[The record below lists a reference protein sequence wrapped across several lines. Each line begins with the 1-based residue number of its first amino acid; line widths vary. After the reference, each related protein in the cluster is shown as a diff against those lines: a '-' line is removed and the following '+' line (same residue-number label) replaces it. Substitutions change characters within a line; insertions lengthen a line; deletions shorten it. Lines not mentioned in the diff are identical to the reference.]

1 MPYDTMGMG
10 DDMGTGGGSP
20 AAAPP
25 EPTEHE
31 DNPGTIF
38 LSKEALGGRMV
49 KVGETL
55 TLTVKSVDPETSDV
69 EAKIEAASGE
79 HEPAGEN
86 EAEFDKAMP
95 MSEEG
100 GY

>member
-1 MPYDTMGMG
+1 MGMG
-10 DDMGTGGGSP
+10 DDMGTGNP
-20 AAAPP
+20 APSTPPP
-25 EPTEHE
+25 EEHE

-69 EAKIEAASGE
+69 EAKIEAGSGE

-95 MSEEG
+95 MSDEG